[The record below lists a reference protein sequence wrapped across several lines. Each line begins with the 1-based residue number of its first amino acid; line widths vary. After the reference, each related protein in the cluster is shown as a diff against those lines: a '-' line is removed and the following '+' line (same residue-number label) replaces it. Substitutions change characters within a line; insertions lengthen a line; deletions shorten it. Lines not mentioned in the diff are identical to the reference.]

1 MAESECKAV
10 RERRGR
16 YGYSEREEDGPD
28 ETPESMNTLP
38 VSGDD
43 LFDRQSAREKT
54 DVRQLLML
62 LLERKGYPD
71 QVSFI

>member
-1 MAESECKAV
+1 MLLIIDIMAESECKAV
-10 RERRGR
+10 RERRGW

-43 LFDRQSAREKT
+43 LFDR
-54 DVRQLLML
+54 
-62 LLERKGYPD
+62 
-71 QVSFI
+71 